1 MPIIKYMEMM
11 MKIDNEYQLNR
22 YKKMSKVLGWIV
34 IFEFV
39 CLLVYIFVSIWQ
51 LDDCVKANKELQQK
65 ILDSE
70 AEHQKNYKE
79 LLRKLGE

>member
-1 MPIIKYMEMM
+1 

>member
-1 MPIIKYMEMM
+1 

-34 IFEFV
+34 ILEFV
-39 CLLVYIFVSIWQ
+39 CLLVYAFVSIWQ

>member
-1 MPIIKYMEMM
+1 MT
-11 MKIDNEYQLNR
+11 KIDNEYKLNR

-34 IFEFV
+34 ILEFV
-39 CLLVYIFVSIWQ
+39 CFLVYVFVSTWQ
-51 LDDCVKANKELQQK
+51 LDGYVKANKELQQK